1 MSDLYQLWERP
12 EGAEFLLAGWAQWA
26 DAGDVSSGL
35 PKYLIA
41 QTGARKIGEIDAQG
55 CYLFQI
61 PGAHHLLR
69 PVVKLREGYRESLEQ
84 RKNELFYAGE
94 DGGRLLIFLGD
105 EPHQNEERYAQA
117 FFDAAA
123 ELGVRRIAAL
133 GGVHAPVPYDK
144 DRDISCVYSL
154 PRLKDELADYA
165 VKFSDYEGGA
175 TISTYLADVAETR
188 GVEFFSF
195 YAFVPAYDFSKSSVI
210 AQQVAVDVDFKA
222 WYDVMRRLDH
232 MFELGLDFSALA
244 KRSEELIV
252 EWRAKMD
259 HLADAMP
266 QLEVASYMQQVN
278 EGFVENRFLP
288 FKDLWEQ
295 ALGDAIA

>member
-12 EGAEFLLAGWAQWA
+12 AGTEYLLAGWQQWA

-35 PKYLIA
+35 PQYLID
-41 QTGARKIGEIDAQG
+41 QTGARKIGELDARG

-69 PVVKLREGYRESLEQ
+69 PVVKLREGYREDLE
-84 RKNELFYAGE
+84 RHTNEFFYTGE
-94 DGGRLLIFLGD
+94 GNGRLLIFLGE
-105 EPHQNEERYAQA
+105 EPHQNEERYAQG

-154 PRLKDELADYA
+154 PRMKDELSEYA

-175 TISTYLADVAETR
+175 TISTYLADVAESR
-188 GVEFFSF
+188 GLEFFSF

-210 AQQVAVDVDFKA
+210 AQQVAVDEDFKA

-232 MFELGLDFSALA
+232 MFRLSLDLSGLA
-244 KRSEELIV
+244 KKSGELIV
-252 EWRAKMD
+252 EWRAKLE
-259 HLADAMP
+259 HLTSAMP
-266 QLEVASYMQQVN
+266 QLEVASYLEQVN
-278 EGFVENRFLP
+278 EGFVESHFLP